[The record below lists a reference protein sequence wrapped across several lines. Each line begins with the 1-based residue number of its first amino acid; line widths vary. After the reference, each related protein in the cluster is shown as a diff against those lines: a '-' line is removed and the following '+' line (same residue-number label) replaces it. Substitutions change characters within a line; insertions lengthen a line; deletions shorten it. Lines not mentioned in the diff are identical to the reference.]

1 MKIAWTTTETT
12 EQAKLLSKLAVQSGW
27 AVCAQISSPITSL
40 YLWEEKLT
48 ESQEIRISLKLLDS
62 NLSGLRQLV
71 LDNHPY
77 DIPQWVVADLSDVSE
92 GYLNWAKS

>member
-1 MKIAWTTTETT
+1 M
-12 EQAKLLSKLAVQSGW
+12 QSGW

-77 DIPQWVVADLSDVSE
+77 DIHQWVVADLSDVSE